1 MSALREPL
9 PSRPRWQKTLPWVA
23 ALLLAGGVLAVI
35 VKFVPSSNGNVN
47 MSATQHPT
55 KVAPTPKTV
64 KLAPGARQVAGTF
77 ILTAVRRQH
86 LAKAWNIVGPEIKQ
100 GQTLK
105 QWMTGNIA
113 VVPYLTPTDITPMK
127 IDYSFKNDALIE
139 VAMVPKKGYK
149 GQTNIFWLE
158 LRRVGTP
165 KHWVVWSWT
174 PREAPPI
181 PVNPTGG

>member
-35 VKFVPSSNGNVN
+35 VKFVPGSNGNVN

-149 GQTNIFWLE
+149 GQTTQCFGVPTRLSSSQ
-158 LRRVGTP
+158 
-165 KHWVVWSWT
+165 KMFVW
-174 PREAPPI
+174 PL
-181 PVNPTGG
+181 